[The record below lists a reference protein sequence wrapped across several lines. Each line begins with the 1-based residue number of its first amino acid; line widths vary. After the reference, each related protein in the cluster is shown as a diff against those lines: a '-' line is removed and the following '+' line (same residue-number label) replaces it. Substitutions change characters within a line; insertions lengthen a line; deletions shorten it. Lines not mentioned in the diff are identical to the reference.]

1 MNLRCKTAG
10 LLLPVII
17 SFLLI
22 AAHFLRA
29 NNIILTS
36 LSLLLLL
43 VILFVRKSLLAKIA
57 QGVLLLGGMEWIRT
71 GFVLAALR
79 IQEHRPWTKLGVII
93 GGVACFTFLSVL
105 VFFTDTLKKRY
116 GNLRG

>member
-1 MNLRCKTAG
+1 MHPRFKTAC

-29 NNIILTS
+29 NNIILST

-43 VILFVRKSLLAKIA
+43 VTLFVRKPLLAKIA
-57 QGVLLLGGMEWIRT
+57 QGVLVLGGMEWIRT

-79 IQEHRPWTKLGVII
+79 IQENRPWTRLGIII
-93 GGVACFTFLSVL
+93 GGVACFTLASAL